1 VIRRGGEP
9 WREARYLVVDVETTG
24 LRPESSEIIAF
35 AAVPVEDGRVRV
47 GGAIHG
53 LVRPS
58 RPPDGET
65 VRIHGLRPADLA
77 AAPAAPD
84 GLRPLLDALD
94 GRIAVGHAA
103 WFDAAFLRRH
113 EPWWRRRRPLR
124 RRWVD
129 TYALGRLLA
138 TERGEPAPRP
148 LRLPD
153 LAAWLGVPPGRRHDA
168 LGDALTTA
176 QAFVVLATR
185 LDAMRSRTAD
195 DLLGAGDEL
204 RRLRGRRR
212 GLRPAWWRDARGS
225 RS

>member
-1 VIRRGGEP
+1 VIRRGEP
-9 WREARYLVVDVETTG
+9 WREARFLVVDVETTG
-24 LRPESSEIIAF
+24 LRPQSSEIIAF
-35 AAVPVEDGRVRV
+35 AAVPVEHGRVRLD
-47 GGAIHG
+47 GAISG

-58 RPPDGET
+58 RPPDAET

-77 AAPAAPD
+77 AAPPPHEA
-84 GLRPLLDALD
+84 LRPLLDALD
-94 GRIAVGHAA
+94 GRIPVAHAA
-103 WFDAAFLRRH
+103 WFDAAFVRRH

-129 TYALGRLLA
+129 TYSLGRLLA
-138 TERGEPAPRP
+138 AERGEPAPRP

-185 LDAMRSRTAD
+185 LDAMQPRTAG

-212 GLRPAWWRDARGS
+212 GLRLARWSAG
-225 RS
+225 RAGRR